1 MVGGGSGSGPGSPL
15 ICAAA
20 ALVMPAS
27 AARKAPKG
35 GTPGAACT
43 DKVAKATKPNAA
55 KITRNSASN
64 KRVYEANLGRG
75 AAVARLLGRSHSDV
89 SAQLAQSPN
98 DCASALILEASW
110 REC

>member
-1 MVGGGSGSGPGSPL
+1 MVGGGSGSGPGNPL

-35 GTPGAACT
+35 GTPGAACI
-43 DKVAKATKPNAA
+43 DKVAKTTKANVA

-64 KRVYEANLGRG
+64 KRAYEANLERG
-75 AAVARLLGRSHSDV
+75 AGRY
-89 SAQLAQSPN
+89 
-98 DCASALILEASW
+98 
-110 REC
+110 